1 MGNHSSSLPIKRKRK
16 PKPMF
21 AKMLA
26 WFGVFWNAVYLAYT
40 IYNIL
45 LNYPKNIIEYIFVA
59 LVTITFGII
68 YLKMINKFNVGAYK
82 ISTILA
88 LIWLIF
94 LVIKF
99 VIMKTKGESIEM
111 LFVLG
116 AVYTVVVNVIALHQ
130 VKKFHNV

>member
-1 MGNHSSSLPIKRKRK
+1 MENHSSIVPLKKKRKA
-16 PKPMF
+16 KPMF

-26 WFGVFWNAVYLAYT
+26 WFGVFWNAVYLVYT
-40 IYNIL
+40 IYNL
-45 LNYPKNIIEYIFVA
+45 FLNYPKNIIEYIIVA
-59 LVTITFGII
+59 IITITFGII
-68 YLKMINKFNVGAYK
+68 YLKMISKFNVKAYK

-88 LIWLIF
+88 LIWLVI

-99 VIMKTKGESIEM
+99 IIMKTKDESIET

-116 AVYTVVVNVIALHQ
+116 AVYTLVVNVIALRQ